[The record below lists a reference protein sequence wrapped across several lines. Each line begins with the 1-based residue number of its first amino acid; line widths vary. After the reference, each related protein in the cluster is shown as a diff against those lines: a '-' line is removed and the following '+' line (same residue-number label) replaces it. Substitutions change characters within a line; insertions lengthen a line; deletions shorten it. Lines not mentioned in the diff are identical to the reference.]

1 MMHPRHLALPVAL
14 LTALVHGYADPE
26 SCSGE
31 CVVYDPTLIVRS
43 SDSTYF
49 RFSTGNEISYCT
61 ATDLSGPWTAVGS
74 VLPDGSS
81 IDLAGNTDLWAPD
94 VHYIDGT
101 YYVYYAVSTSGSQDS
116 AIGLATSDTMDLDS
130 WTDHGSVGVESSSSK
145 IYNAID
151 PSLIDVDGTYYLQ
164 FGSFWDD
171 IYQVEMNSEATAASG
186 SSYNIAYD
194 PSSTHPEEGSYM
206 YQYGD
211 YYYLFYS
218 WGICCDYDTDLP
230 ASGEEYHIKVC
241 RSTSATG
248 DFVDA
253 DGTACTDGGGTI
265 VLESHGDVYGPGG
278 QGVYDDPTYGSV
290 LYYAYTNIN
299 IGYANDEK
307 QFGWN
312 TIDWSTGWPVV

>member
-1 MMHPRHLALPVAL
+1 MHFRHLALPVASL
-14 LTALVHGYADPE
+14 AALAYGYANPE
-26 SCSGE
+26 TCSGE
-31 CVVYDPTLIVRS
+31 CVIYDPTLIRRS
-43 SDSTYF
+43 SDGTYF

-61 ATDLSGPWTAVGS
+61 ASSLLGPWTSVGS

-81 IDLAGNTDLWAPD
+81 IDLDGNTDLWAPD
-94 VHYIDGT
+94 VHYIDDL
-101 YYVYYAVSTSGSQDS
+101 YYVYYAVSTFGSQDS
-116 AIGLATSDTMDLDS
+116 AIGLATSATMDLGS
-130 WTDHGSVGVESSSSK
+130 WTDHGSVGIQSSSAK

-151 PSLIDVDGTYYLQ
+151 PSLIEVDGTYYMQ

-171 IYQVEMNSEATAASG
+171 IYQVKMNSAATAASG
-186 SSYNIAYD
+186 SSYNIAYYPD
-194 PSSTHPEEGSYM
+194 GTHPEEGSYM
-206 YQYGD
+206 YAYGD

-218 WGICCDYDTDLP
+218 WGICCSYDTDLP
-230 ASGEEYHIKVC
+230 ASGQEYHIKVC

-265 VLESHGDVYGPGG
+265 VLESHGEVYGPGG
-278 QGVYDDPTYGSV
+278 QGVYDDPTYGTI
-290 LYYAYTNIN
+290 LYYAYTNTS
-299 IGYANDEK
+299 IGYADDEK